1 MLTTSS
7 TYLKISTNKSFWLP
21 MIAFLAFLNP
31 HTQSLSYILIAG
43 YALLGKEEAIQALVL
58 SWFFASIN
66 PAFNTVLDNQVLFRY
81 LIIFSAFTSIFF
93 RTSFLKFDLV
103 SIFTLFLSALVIV
116 HSIFFSSHKV
126 ISILKILSWTIVTLT
141 LLKAWS
147 GLNVL
152 EHRRMQKWIVNLLL
166 FIFLLSIPTLFFREI
181 GFDINRYSFQ
191 GILNHPQVFGPTIAL
206 LAAIFFGLLLEDDNK
221 SSIFL
226 IILALFSCYLI
237 FLSRSRTAGLGLFF
251 ALATSLLIYFILS
264 FFNKKFRL
272 PIFKIRS
279 LFYILVILVIIFT
292 LLGSEASQLIDNFLT
307 KGESDVAGIYDAYK
321 VSRFV
326 LFEKMLVNIDKNF
339 MTGIGFGVASDPL
352 TMNIQRDPIFN
363 IPISASTEKGMV
375 FIMMLEEVGFFIFI
389 IFMMW
394 ISYTFYKAFTNGF
407 VELMVFFTIIF
418 LNFGESAFFSM
429 GGLGLL
435 FIILL
440 TSVVT
445 KPKL

>member
-21 MIAFLAFLNP
+21 MIAFLACLNP
-31 HTQSLSYILIAG
+31 YTQSPSYILIAG

-66 PAFNTVLDNQVLFRY
+66 PALTNVLDNQVLFRY

-103 SIFTLFLSALVIV
+103 SIFTLFLSALIIV
-116 HSIFFSSHKV
+116 HSIFFSHHKDV
-126 ISILKILSWTIVTLT
+126 SILKILSWTIVMLT

-152 EHRRMQKWIVNLLL
+152 EHRRMQKWIVKLLL
-166 FIFLLSIPTLFFREI
+166 FILLLSIPTLFFREI
-181 GFDINRYSFQ
+181 GFHVNRYSFQ
-191 GILNHPQVFGPTIAL
+191 GILNHPQVFGATTAL
-206 LAAIFFGLLLEDDNK
+206 LAAVFFGLLLEENNK

-226 IILALFSCYLI
+226 IILVSFSCYLI
-237 FLSRSRTAGLGLFF
+237 LLSRGRTAGLGLF
-251 ALATSLLIYFILS
+251 LASVTSLSIFFILS
-264 FFNKKFRL
+264 HFKKKFRL
-272 PIFKIRS
+272 PIFKSRS
-279 LFYILVILVIIFT
+279 LFYISIIFVIIFI
-292 LLGSEASQLIDNFLT
+292 LLGSEASQLIDIFLS
-307 KGESDVAGIYDAYK
+307 KGESDGSIYDAYK
-321 VSRFV
+321 KSRFV
-326 LFEKMLVNIDKNF
+326 LFDKMLPNIDKNF
-339 MTGIGFGVASDPL
+339 MTGIGFGVTSDPL

-389 IFMMW
+389 IFIMW
-394 ISYTFYKAFTNGF
+394 LSYIFYKAFTNGF

-418 LNFGESAFFSM
+418 LNLGESSFFSM

-435 FIILL
+435 LIILL

-445 KPKL
+445 KPKF